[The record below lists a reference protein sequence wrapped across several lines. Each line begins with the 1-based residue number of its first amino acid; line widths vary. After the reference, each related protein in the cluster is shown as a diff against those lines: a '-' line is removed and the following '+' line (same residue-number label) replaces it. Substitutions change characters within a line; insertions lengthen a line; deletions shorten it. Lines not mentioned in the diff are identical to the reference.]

1 MSRVSGLVF
10 AGPEL
15 LFEPHLSFLCTVFNV
30 QLSPTGWC
38 GSRSD
43 HDGLKANVQ
52 NETGASPTRL
62 LPSLYSQP
70 LLAIPAIEF
79 EGDDM
84 HMMLNFCELETICGN
99 G

>member
-15 LFEPHLSFLCTVFNV
+15 LFELHLSFLCTVFNV

-38 GSRSD
+38 GSRND

-52 NETGASPTRL
+52 NETAASPARL
-62 LPSLYSQP
+62 LPSNSI
-70 LLAIPAIEF
+70 AGIARRGCECI
-79 EGDDM
+79 EGDIM